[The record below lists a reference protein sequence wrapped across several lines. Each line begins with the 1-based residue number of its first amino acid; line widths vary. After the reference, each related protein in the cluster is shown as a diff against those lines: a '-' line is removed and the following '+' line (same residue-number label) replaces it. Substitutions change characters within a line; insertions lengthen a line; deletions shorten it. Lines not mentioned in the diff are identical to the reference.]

1 MSPGRTN
8 QEIAIVT
15 DSTADIPQSFIDQL
29 SIEVVPNI
37 IIIEGKSLEDG
48 KDITRQE
55 FYERLPTLKDLPT
68 TATASSGAYEQKYQ
82 SLINQGF
89 NHIISIHAS
98 SLLSGIY
105 NAARTASNE
114 FKDRVTVIDSQQL
127 TLAMGFQVIEA
138 AEAAQRGESLQ
149 DVIARIESVRRRVRL
164 VAMLD
169 TLEYVRRSG
178 RVSWARARLGELF
191 RIKAFVEV
199 KDGQVFSL
207 GEARTSQKGLARLKQ
222 LLLGVGTI
230 ERLAILHSNAEGQAK
245 HFISELPE
253 HFFSNPLVVNITTV
267 IGTHV
272 GPNGIGFVAVLK

>member
-1 MSPGRTN
+1 MSPGRAN

-29 SIEVVPNI
+29 SIVVVPNI
-37 IIIEGKSLEDG
+37 IIMEGKSLEDG

-55 FYERLPTLKDLPT
+55 FYEKLPTLKELPT
-68 TATASSGAYEQKYQ
+68 TATSSSGAYEHKYRT
-82 SLINQGF
+82 LISQGF
-89 NHIISIHAS
+89 QHIISIHAS

-105 NAARTASNE
+105 NAARLASTE
-114 FKDRVTVIDSQQL
+114 FKDKVTVLDSQQL
-127 TLAMGFQVIEA
+127 TLALGFQVIEA

-149 DVIARIESVRRRVRL
+149 DVLACIESVRQRVRL
-164 VAMLD
+164 IAMLD

-191 RIKAFVEV
+191 HIKAFVEV

-207 GEARTSQKGLARLKQ
+207 GEARTYQKGLARLKQ

-245 HFISELPE
+245 QFISELPE
-253 HFFSNPLVVNITTV
+253 HYFSNPLIVNVTTV
-267 IGTHV
+267 IGTHI
-272 GPNGIGFVAVLK
+272 GPNGIGFAAVLQ